1 MVKGLLKLTPLLAA
15 LLWGTAQA
23 ALTIEITQGVQG
35 ALPIAVVPFSWEGVD
50 ARPPLDVGG
59 VIAADLYR
67 SGRFSP
73 LPVAD
78 MLSRPHEGSRINFAD
93 WRLLGVDNIVVGR
106 LRALETGFEVR
117 FQLFD
122 VFRGSQLTGYSIRTT
137 AKRLRFTAH
146 QISDIIY
153 ETLLGEPG
161 AFATR
166 IAYVTEVKQADGSR
180 RYSLQVA
187 DADGYNPRPIL
198 SSRQPLMSPSWSPDG
213 KRLAYVSFETG
224 QPTIYIQ
231 DVGTG
236 KRHLISYYPGLNGA
250 PAWSPDGS
258 RLAMVLSKSGS
269 PDIWILDLDSGR
281 LTRITRSFAIDTE
294 PVWSPDGSA
303 IVFTSDRGG
312 KPQLYRITLR
322 SGKVER
328 LTFEGGYNARAAWS
342 PDGKHLAMV
351 HGEKGQYHIAV
362 LELASGALRVLTD
375 TPLDESP
382 SFAPNGSMIIYATEV
397 GRKGVLSAVSVDGRV
412 HQRLK
417 LEEGDAREPAWSP
430 YLQ

>member
-1 MVKGLLKLTPLLAA
+1 MNPAELVRRRIVVHG
-15 LLWGTAQA
+15 
-23 ALTIEITQGVQG
+23 IVQGVG
-35 ALPIAVVPFSWEGVD
+35 YRYATVREARRLGLAGWVRNCRDGSVEIVVEGPAPAVDPLVSWCHRGPAA
-50 ARPPLDVGG
+50 ARVTS
-59 VIAADLYR
+59 VE
-67 SGRFSP
+67 
-73 LPVAD
+73 VAD
-78 MLSRPHEGSRINFAD
+78 AGQPQG
-93 WRLLGVDNIVVGR
+93 W
-106 LRALETGFEVR
+106 TGFEVR
-117 FQLFD
+117 FQLYD

-166 IAYVTEVKQADGSR
+166 IAYVTEIKQRDGSR

-198 SSRQPLMSPSWSPDG
+198 SSRQPLMSPVWSPDG

-236 KRHLISYYPGLNGA
+236 KRHLISYYPGLNNA

-258 RLAMVLSKSGS
+258 RLAMVLSKSGN
-269 PDIWILDLDSGR
+269 PDIWILDLDSGG

-328 LTFEGGYNARAAWS
+328 LTFEGSYNARAAWS
-342 PDGKHLAMV
+342 PDGKYLAMV

-397 GRKGVLSAVSVDGRV
+397 DRKGVLSAVSVDGRV

>member
-1 MVKGLLKLTPLLAA
+1 M
-15 LLWGTAQA
+15 
-23 ALTIEITQGVQG
+23 
-35 ALPIAVVPFSWEGVD
+35 
-50 ARPPLDVGG
+50 
-59 VIAADLYR
+59 
-67 SGRFSP
+67 
-73 LPVAD
+73 
-78 MLSRPHEGSRINFAD
+78 
-93 WRLLGVDNIVVGR
+93 
-106 LRALETGFEVR
+106 
-117 FQLFD
+117 
-122 VFRGSQLTGYSIRTT
+122 
-137 AKRLRFTAH
+137 
-146 QISDIIY
+146 
-153 ETLLGEPG
+153 
-161 AFATR
+161 
-166 IAYVTEVKQADGSR
+166 
-180 RYSLQVA
+180 
-187 DADGYNPRPIL
+187 
-198 SSRQPLMSPSWSPDG
+198 
-213 KRLAYVSFETG
+213 
-224 QPTIYIQ
+224 
-231 DVGTG
+231 GTG
-236 KRHLISYYPGLNGA
+236 KRQLISYYPGLNGA

-269 PDIWILDLDSGR
+269 PDIWVLDLDSGR

-342 PDGKHLAMV
+342 PDGKFLAMV

-362 LELASGALRVLTD
+362 LELATGALRVLTD